1 MLLFGTTFKICSI
14 LASLPIRVAVPS
26 TSYLARFGLVRTCKP
41 NKTTTLPLRRSLSSN
56 RAFKS
61 NLTGSE
67 PEFSASF
74 VPNKLVRFTVIET
87 SAQLT
92 EESIFGKPP
101 WRNRR
106 TVFFHAFNRQT
117 LIQKQVTLCVSS
129 CYIHVFARRMAE
141 GKRHTTFN
149 YDQDNIVC
157 SFTLQYFAKL
167 KNQLCTRTFS

>member
-26 TSYLARFGLVRTCKP
+26 TSYLATFGLVRTFKP
-41 NKTTTLPLRRSLSSN
+41 NRTTTLPLRRSLSSN

-106 TVFFHAFNRQT
+106 TVFFHAFNRQA
-117 LIQKQVTLCVSS
+117 LIQKKVTLCVSS
-129 CYIHVFARRMAE
+129 CYIHVFARKMGE
-141 GKRHTTFN
+141 GKRHTRCN
-149 YDQDNIVC
+149 YNWKDIIC
-157 SFTLQYFAKL
+157 SFTLSIFSEKKKK
-167 KNQLCTRTFS
+167 KN